1 MKIYPFNAGQTYYF
15 ISDREHIIEAIW
27 DYIAETLYNPNRML
41 FKTYKEALN
50 YLLIKDQ
57 EQ

>member
-27 DYIAETLYNPNRML
+27 DYISETLYNPNRML

-57 EQ
+57 E